1 MTRISSLPSLLAR
14 SGGGPQPA
22 PFPTNT
28 SCIRAFA
35 SELSPVVRPH
45 ILARNHPARA
55 EGPFDFNT
63 PVAEQMLKHAHR
75 PQTRVRGA
83 DADHPARPH
92 LPGGGHGQDAD
103 RARALDDDRVAP

>member
-1 MTRISSLPSLLAR
+1 MTRISSLPNLLAR

-55 EGPFDFNT
+55 ERPFDFNT

-75 PQTRVRGA
+75 PQTRDSWLVTFQVRTWISL
-83 DADHPARPH
+83 DCF
-92 LPGGGHGQDAD
+92 
-103 RARALDDDRVAP
+103 AL